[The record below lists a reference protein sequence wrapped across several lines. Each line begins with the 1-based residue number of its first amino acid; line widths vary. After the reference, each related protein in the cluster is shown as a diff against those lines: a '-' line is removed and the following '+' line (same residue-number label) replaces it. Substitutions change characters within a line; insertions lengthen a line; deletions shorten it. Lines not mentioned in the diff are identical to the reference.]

1 MALVHHRR
9 ADQGGES
16 GVRHPRL
23 HVDPGEEPWSVEV
36 EVRVVLQFA
45 ATGDPGHGAKQWTK
59 EDPWYSKITTSVE
72 QVLLLMIRRRDNQ
85 SMVDDGH
92 LQAKDYHLSY
102 HFAAEGGDLTT
113 TRAPPV
119 ICLKRFFVEHRVA
132 EVVRRHKGPSPKTLD
147 LDENFNIRYLI
158 AILKFDVIYALL
170 PPWSTTW
177 V

>member
-1 MALVHHRR
+1 MSGILASMWTQVKSLVMLKLRC
-9 ADQGGES
+9 
-16 GVRHPRL
+16 
-23 HVDPGEEPWSVEV
+23 
-36 EVRVVLQFA
+36 RVVLQFA
-45 ATGDPGHGAKQWTK
+45 ATGNPGHGAQQWTK

-85 SMVDDGH
+85 LTVDDGH

-147 LDENFNIRYLI
+147 LDENFNTCYLI

-170 PPWSTTW
+170 PPWSTT
-177 V
+177 